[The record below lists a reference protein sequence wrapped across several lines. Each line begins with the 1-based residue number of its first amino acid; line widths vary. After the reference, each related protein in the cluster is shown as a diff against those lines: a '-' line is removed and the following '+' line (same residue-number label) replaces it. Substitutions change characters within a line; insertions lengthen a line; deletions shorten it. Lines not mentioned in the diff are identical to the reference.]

1 MNYTTY
7 ISAAEKLMTFGQK
20 NKANSLIEHA
30 NKIEER
36 KISELKFN
44 ILVGE
49 VKEFKDAKFT
59 EARVLREKEANT
71 IMFIFKSGNDNT
83 HRINTTINKDGSIN
97 FIYSN
102 NIDGHF
108 GIPKVIWSNGA
119 GDPIIDEKGKYGLT
133 QFAYAIVDDKQNLQ
147 KIKEAMINKK
157 FINLMKYLVFKENHT
172 YNYKIIALFKK
183 DFYKSFLPKSGNKSV
198 SLPKKHKSNKLH
210 KRNKSI

>member
-83 HRINTTINKDGSIN
+83 HRINTTINKDGSVKWESGNLFFDRHSVKN
-97 FIYSN
+97 FDKLLRHITNYQKDIISVLSN
-102 NIDGHF
+102 MSI
-108 GIPKVIWSNGA
+108 S
-119 GDPIIDEKGKYGLT
+119 
-133 QFAYAIVDDKQNLQ
+133 
-147 KIKEAMINKK
+147 KEA
-157 FINLMKYLVFKENHT
+157 INLVNRT
-172 YNYKIIALFKK
+172 
-183 DFYKSFLPKSGNKSV
+183 FY
-198 SLPKKHKSNKLH
+198 
-210 KRNKSI
+210 I